1 MIFAIGD
8 LSIVTSKFFT
18 SSKIST
24 SQLNVNASFSLS
36 GIFVF
41 TASEKDAFSFN
52 CDVDIFEEVTNLDVT
67 ILKSPIAKITYSPS
81 MEQFQYDI
89 AYTNKINLELKNM
102 YKKYYALQEVTK
114 DTVLNKQVTP
124 QKK

>member
-1 MIFAIGD
+1 MLDSSIFQHLALNKNLKIEISKKGF
-8 LSIVTSKFFT
+8 VTKYIAVNT
-18 SSKIST
+18 KIP
-24 SQLNVNASFSLS
+24 
-36 GIFVF
+36 
-41 TASEKDAFSFN
+41 ASEKDAFSFN